1 METVTLDEIRNHF
14 YAIVNTPLQ
23 SFCTV
28 GKFFGGQWLSK
39 CGGLDGNKYVC
50 LDKLYND
57 VRTGNCLIYSFGVSG
72 DWSFEE
78 AMSQLGCT
86 VRAFD
91 PTIDGKDK
99 PATYLVGIIQFT
111 WINTSTYMTWSL
123 ELKNLPLFTNIP
135 FSDIFSKNRAERN
148 VREYK
153 RIGSSLNTQRC
164 SQ

>member
-1 METVTLDEIRNHF
+1 MDIVTLDEIRNHF

-99 PATYLVGIIQFT
+99 PATDLVGIIQFT
-111 WINTSTYMTWSL
+111 LINTSTYKT
-123 ELKNLPLFTNIP
+123 
-135 FSDIFSKNRAERN
+135 
-148 VREYK
+148 
-153 RIGSSLNTQRC
+153 
-164 SQ
+164 